1 MADRSGQRLDKYQ
14 LIRLLGQGAFGQVY
28 LGENV
33 FRKTQ
38 VAVKVLQTQ
47 LTSEELHAFLNEA
60 RIFSLEHPNIVRV
73 RDFGVERTTNTP
85 FIVMDYAPNGTLR
98 QRHPRGTQLPLATV
112 VSYVKQVAAA
122 LQYAHEENL
131 IHRDVKPE
139 NMLVGQNGEIVL
151 SDFGVAVIAQSG
163 RTSLENPQNLGMG
176 GTPYYMAP
184 EQFLGKPGRSSD
196 QYSLGIVVYEWLCG
210 ERPFNGTLF
219 ELLGQH
225 MQVPPAPLSGKVP
238 GISPEVEQVVLR
250 ALEKEPQKRF
260 AGVGEF
266 AVALEEAYKKEL
278 ALRQTP
284 MIEGK
289 TKEQWLAEGNA
300 HCKVRRNKEAIA
312 AYDRALE
319 LDPNYAAAYTNR
331 GTAYRELKEYQK
343 AIADYDHALQ
353 LDPNLAQAYNN
364 RGIAYRELKEYQKA
378 LVDYGHALV
387 LDPNY
392 AFAYNNRGNAYRDP
406 KEYQKAIADY
416 DSAIALDPNNA
427 AAYTNRG
434 TAYRDLKEYQKA
446 IADYDSA
453 IALDPNY
460 VDTYLDRGEA
470 YRLLKEYRRAIDD
483 HQHAISLAPNYA
495 GTYHNRGLVYSDLKE
510 YQKALADCDRAIALD
525 PNNVNAYNDRGLA
538 YFYLEEYQK
547 ALADC
552 ERAIALDPKYANAY
566 YNRGT
571 VYFDLKEYQK
581 AIADFT
587 RAIELNPR
595 LAWAYG
601 ARGCAYYDLKDYQ
614 RAVQDFDYAL
624 QLDPSITRFRSERED
639 AYRKLGRKL

>member
-73 RDFGVERTTNTP
+73 KDFGVERTTSTP

-151 SDFGVAVIAQSG
+151 SDFGIAVISQSG

-196 QYSLGIVVYEWLCG
+196 QYALGIVVYEWLCG

-225 MQVPPAPLSGKVP
+225 MHAPPPPLRGKVP
-238 GISPEVEQVVLR
+238 GISLEVEQVVLR

-260 AGVGEF
+260 ASVQEF
-266 AVALEEAYKKEL
+266 AAALEEAYKKEL
-278 ALRQTP
+278 ALRQIP

-289 TKEQWLAEGNA
+289 TKEQWLKEGNA
-300 HCKVRRNKEAIA
+300 HYHAKRYREAIV
-312 AYDRALE
+312 AYDRAIA
-319 LDPNYAAAYTNR
+319 LDPKYAIASTYR
-331 GTAYRELKEYQK
+331 GTAYLELKEYQK
-343 AIADYDHALQ
+343 AIADY
-353 LDPNLAQAYNN
+353 
-364 RGIAYRELKEYQKA
+364 E
-378 LVDYGHALV
+378 
-387 LDPNY
+387 
-392 AFAYNNRGNAYRDP
+392 
-406 KEYQKAIADY
+406 
-416 DSAIALDPNNA
+416 
-427 AAYTNRG
+427 
-434 TAYRDLKEYQKA
+434 
-446 IADYDSA
+446 
-453 IALDPNY
+453 
-460 VDTYLDRGEA
+460 
-470 YRLLKEYRRAIDD
+470 
-483 HQHAISLAPNYA
+483 
-495 GTYHNRGLVYSDLKE
+495 
-510 YQKALADCDRAIALD
+510 RAIALD
-525 PNNVNAYNDRGLA
+525 PNDAAAYNNRDLV
-538 YFYLEEYQK
+538 
-547 ALADC
+547 
-552 ERAIALDPKYANAY
+552 Y
-566 YNRGT
+566 Y
-571 VYFDLKEYQK
+571 DLKEYQGRADDVIISAGYRIGPFEVERALKEHPAVAESAVVASPDEMRGEVVK
-581 AIADFT
+581 AFVILAPGHT
-587 RAIELNPR
+587 PSPELATELQEHVKRVTAPYKYPREIEFVDSLPKTISR
-595 LAWAYG
+595 KIRRVEL
-601 ARGCAYYDLKDYQ
+601 REM
-614 RAVQDFDYAL
+614 
-624 QLDPSITRFRSERED
+624 ERKK
-639 AYRKLGRKL
+639 KLEK

>member
-33 FRKTQ
+33 FRKMQ

-73 RDFGVERTTNTP
+73 RDFGVERTTSTP

-98 QRHPRGTQLPLATV
+98 QRHPGGTQLPLATV

-151 SDFGVAVIAQSG
+151 SDFGIAVIAQSG

-196 QYSLGIVVYEWLCG
+196 QYAFGIVVYEWLCG

-225 MQVPPAPLSGKVP
+225 MHAPPPPLRGKVP
-238 GISPEVEQVVLR
+238 GVSPEVERVVLR

-260 AGVGEF
+260 ASVQEF
-266 AVALEEAYKKEL
+266 AVSIEEAYKKEL
-278 ALRQTP
+278 ALPQTP

-289 TKEQWLAEGNA
+289 TKEQWLDEGIA
-300 HCKVRRNKEAIA
+300 HRKAGRYREAIA
-312 AYDRALE
+312 AYDYAIS
-319 LDPNYAAAYTNR
+319 LDPNYATAYYNR
-331 GTAYRELKEYQK
+331 GLACYYLKEYQK
-343 AIADYDHALQ
+343 AIADHDHALEL
-353 LDPNLAQAYNN
+353 LDPNDAVAYNN
-364 RGIAYRELKEYQKA
+364 RGLAYS
-378 LVDYGHALV
+378 
-387 LDPNY
+387 
-392 AFAYNNRGNAYRDP
+392 AF
-406 KEYQKAIADY
+406 
-416 DSAIALDPNNA
+416 
-427 AAYTNRG
+427 
-434 TAYRDLKEYQKA
+434 
-446 IADYDSA
+446 
-453 IALDPNY
+453 
-460 VDTYLDRGEA
+460 
-470 YRLLKEYRRAIDD
+470 
-483 HQHAISLAPNYA
+483 
-495 GTYHNRGLVYSDLKE
+495 KE
-510 YQKALADCDRAIALD
+510 YQKALADYTRAIELD
-525 PNNVNAYNDRGLA
+525 PNDAAAYN
-538 YFYLEEYQK
+538 
-547 ALADC
+547 
-552 ERAIALDPKYANAY
+552 
-566 YNRGT
+566 NRGT
-571 VYFDLKEYQK
+571 AYKNLKEYQK
-581 AIADFT
+581 AIADFDRAIQLNPNNANAYHNRGNTYRELKEYQRALVDYT
-587 RAIELNPR
+587 RAIELNPWDANAYNNR
-595 LAWAYG
+595 GWNYYELKAYQSAIADFDSAIALDPNYALSDYDRAIQLDPNFAFAYYSRGNAYFYLKEYRKALSDYDRAIQLDPAFAYAYYGRDKAYYNRGNAYLELKEYQKALADYTRAIKLKPWDAWAYG
-601 ARGCAYYDLKDYQ
+601 GRGRAYYYLKDYQ
-614 RAVQDFDYAL
+614 RAVQDFDYAF

>member
-33 FRKTQ
+33 FRKMQ

-73 RDFGVERTTNTP
+73 RDFGVERTTSTP

-151 SDFGVAVIAQSG
+151 SDFGIAVISQSG

-196 QYSLGIVVYEWLCG
+196 QYALGIVVYEWLCG

-225 MQVPPAPLSGKVP
+225 MHAPPPPLRGKVP
-238 GISPEVEQVVLR
+238 GISLEVERVVLR

-260 AGVGEF
+260 ASVGEF
-266 AVALEEAYKKEL
+266 AAALEEAYKKEL

-289 TKEQWLAEGNA
+289 TKEQWRDEGIA
-300 HCKVRRNKEAIA
+300 HRKAGRYREAIA
-312 AYDRALE
+312 AYDHAIS
-319 LDPNYAAAYTNR
+319 LDPNYAVAY
-331 GTAYRELKEYQK
+331 G
-343 AIADYDHALQ
+343 
-353 LDPNLAQAYNN
+353 N

-378 LVDYGHALV
+378 LADYDRV
-387 LDPNY
+387 IQLDPSY
-392 AFAYNNRGNAYRDP
+392 AKVYYNRGNAYQ
-406 KEYQKAIADY
+406 E
-416 DSAIALDPNNA
+416 
-427 AAYTNRG
+427 
-434 TAYRDLKEYQKA
+434 LKEYQKA
-446 IADYDSA
+446 LAYGNRGNAYCELKEYQEALADHDRA
-453 IALDPNY
+453 LQLDPN
-460 VDTYLDRGEA
+460 LAQA
-470 YRLLKEYRRAIDD
+470 YWY
-483 HQHAISLAPNYA
+483 
-495 GTYHNRGLVYSDLKE
+495 RGLVYYDLKE
-510 YQKALADCDRAIALD
+510 YQKALAD
-525 PNNVNAYNDRGLA
+525 Y
-538 YFYLEEYQK
+538 
-547 ALADC
+547 
-552 ERAIALDPKYANAY
+552 
-566 YNRGT
+566 
-571 VYFDLKEYQK
+571 
-581 AIADFT
+581 T
-587 RAIELNPR
+587 RTIELNPR
-595 LAWAYG
+595 YARAYG
-601 ARGCAYYDLKDYQ
+601 GRGLAHYDLKDYQ

-624 QLDPSITRFRSERED
+624 QLDPSITWFRSERED
-639 AYRKLGRKL
+639 AYRKLGKKL